1 MKAKQRTLG
10 VLLFL
15 ILLAGG
21 VFALLTLR
29 NAREEQAA
37 SAAADGAIPLA
48 AVSGNDLTQI
58 VLHYQGETNTLLYT
72 ADGWTLAEDP
82 AYHLDT
88 SACNTMLTALSSLNA
103 KGELSPQAGE
113 DYGFAEPVLTIEVTA
128 AGETDT
134 YTFGA
139 SNTMTGDL
147 YVRKNNS
154 GVIYTVSETKAA
166 CFELTR
172 AELFGAVNPAG
183 LTASEIEAVSY
194 TLADGETV
202 TLKANSEPAAESGS
216 NAYQT
221 VWRLAGDTAAD
232 LDETRVDA
240 ILSALC
246 TYVSAQAADADPAAY
261 GFEAPLVTAEVTT
274 ADGTINLTYAMGT
287 DGCYLMVEGDSSV
300 YTVDASVVSA
310 LLYPVDQLK
319 AE

>member
-1 MKAKQRTLG
+1 MKAKRRTLG

-37 SAAADGAIPLA
+37 SAAADGTIPLA

-103 KGELSPQAGE
+103 KRELSPQAGE
-113 DYGFAEPVLTIEVTA
+113 DYGFAEPALTIEVTA

-154 GVIYTVSETKAA
+154 DVIYTVSGTKAA

-172 AELFGAVNPAG
+172 AELFGAFNPAG

-194 TLADGETV
+194 TLADGRQTRS
-202 TLKANSEPAAESGS
+202 LQQRAAAPPTRLSGGWRGIPP
-216 NAYQT
+216 QT
-221 VWRLAGDTAAD
+221 STRQRWMPSSRRSAPMSQHRQQMPTRRRMVLRL
-232 LDETRVDA
+232 RW
-240 ILSALC
+240 SQQR
-246 TYVSAQAADADPAAY
+246 SPQPMAQ
-261 GFEAPLVTAEVTT
+261 
-274 ADGTINLTYAMGT
+274 
-287 DGCYLMVEGDSSV
+287 
-300 YTVDASVVSA
+300 
-310 LLYPVDQLK
+310 
-319 AE
+319 

>member
-1 MKAKQRTLG
+1 MKAKRCTLG

-21 VFALLTLR
+21 VFALLMLR

-103 KGELSPQAGE
+103 KRELSPQAGE
-113 DYGFAEPVLTIEVTA
+113 VYGFAEPVLTIEVTA

-154 GVIYTVSETKAA
+154 NTIYTVSGTKAA

-172 AELFGAVNPAG
+172 AELFGAFNPAG

-202 TLKANSEPAAESGS
+202 TLKANSEPAAESGRLS
-216 NAYQT
+216 GGWQGTPPQT
-221 VWRLAGDTAAD
+221 S
-232 LDETRVDA
+232 TRQRWMPSSR
-240 ILSALC
+240 LSAPMSRHRQQMPTRRRMVLRPRW
-246 TYVSAQAADADPAAY
+246 SQQRSPQPMAQ
-261 GFEAPLVTAEVTT
+261 
-274 ADGTINLTYAMGT
+274 
-287 DGCYLMVEGDSSV
+287 
-300 YTVDASVVSA
+300 
-310 LLYPVDQLK
+310 
-319 AE
+319 

>member
-1 MKAKQRTLG
+1 MKAKRCTLG

-21 VFALLTLR
+21 VFALLMLR

-58 VLHYQGETNTLLYT
+58 VLHYRGETNTLLYT

-103 KGELSPQAGE
+103 KRELSPQAGE
-113 DYGFAEPVLTIEVTA
+113 VYGFAEPVLTIEVTA

-154 GVIYTVSETKAA
+154 NTIYTVSGTKAA

-172 AELFGAVNPAG
+172 AELFGAFNPAG

-202 TLKANSEPAAESGS
+202 TLKANSEPAAESDS
-216 NAYQT
+216 NAYRDCLAAGGGIPPQT
-221 VWRLAGDTAAD
+221 S
-232 LDETRVDA
+232 TRQRWMLSSR
-240 ILSALC
+240 LSAPMSRHRQQMPTRRRMVLRPRW
-246 TYVSAQAADADPAAY
+246 SQQRSPQPMAQ
-261 GFEAPLVTAEVTT
+261 
-274 ADGTINLTYAMGT
+274 
-287 DGCYLMVEGDSSV
+287 
-300 YTVDASVVSA
+300 
-310 LLYPVDQLK
+310 
-319 AE
+319 